1 MNSLHVRSSWLLGAV
16 SATVLGLPAIAQ
28 IPDGIGP
35 RVISRTILN
44 VDSVIS
50 MVSRS
55 NPRISAAF
63 EAFQAAKGARRT
75 AGTWTNPTFT
85 YQVEN
90 AGFPGQGSPQGLDRE
105 TSGFAMLPLQPA
117 YQLRSRVAR
126 ASAEVRAADAD
137 LRSTRRVM
145 TLQAVAAFYS
155 TALAQVEVA
164 GSDDNRAWL
173 DSLIRYTR
181 ARVKEGAAAEVDLI
195 RLEVERDR
203 AETDLALARVGL
215 ARSRSILASLIGSDN
230 FEIDVAA
237 AGRSE
242 MSARSIPDLQLALAT
257 ASRLRPEIA
266 ASQARLDAAS
276 SGVSVERSSI
286 VRDLGLMTGLKSTA
300 GTRSMMT
307 GVSFSL
313 PLFDQN
319 HGEIQR
325 AEAERRIA
333 VADRESAERMVIA
346 DVTATFA
353 AVETLS
359 AQLARMQDGLIRRA
373 EEARRVA
380 EGAYRE
386 GATPLTQ
393 VIDAAR
399 ALAEARQL
407 YYRALFARAQA
418 LIELNSSLA
427 TFDNN
432 QPPLPDRSVR

>member
-1 MNSLHVRSSWLLGAV
+1 MPCAF
-16 SATVLGLPAIAQ
+16 SATVLVFPAVAQ
-28 IPDGIGP
+28 T
-35 RVISRTILN
+35 SRPILN

-55 NPRISAAF
+55 NPRIGAAF
-63 EAFQAAKGARRT
+63 EASQAARGARRT
-75 AGTWTNPTFT
+75 AGAWTNPTFT

-90 AGFPGQGSPQGLDRE
+90 AGFPGQDSPRGLDKE
-105 TSGFAMLPLQPA
+105 TSAFAMLPLEPA
-117 YQLRSRVAR
+117 YQLRPRIAR

-137 LRSTRRVM
+137 LRTTRRDI

-164 GSDDNRAWL
+164 GLADNRAWL
-173 DSLIRYTR
+173 DSLIRYAG

-203 AETDLALARVGL
+203 AETDLALARVVL
-215 ARSRSILASLIGSDN
+215 ARSRSMLASLIGSND
-230 FEIDVAA
+230 FEIDVATA
-237 AGRSE
+237 ARPE
-242 MSARSIPDLQLALAT
+242 MPRRSIPDLAVALAT
-257 ASRLRPEIA
+257 AGRVRPEIA
-266 ASQARLDAAS
+266 AAQARLDAAS
-276 SGVSVERSSI
+276 SGVSVQRSSI
-286 VRDLGLMTGLKSTA
+286 VRDIGLMTGAKSTE
-300 GTRSMMT
+300 GIRSMLA

-319 HGEIQR
+319 RGEIQR

-333 VADRESAERMVIA
+333 LADRESAERMVTA

-399 ALAEARQL
+399 ALAEARKL

-418 LIELNSSLA
+418 VIELNSSLEGM
-427 TFDNN
+427 DSN
-432 QPPLPDRSVR
+432 QPPLSDRSVR

>member
-1 MNSLHVRSSWLLGAV
+1 
-16 SATVLGLPAIAQ
+16 
-28 IPDGIGP
+28 
-35 RVISRTILN
+35 
-44 VDSVIS
+44 
-50 MVSRS
+50 
-55 NPRISAAF
+55 
-63 EAFQAAKGARRT
+63 
-75 AGTWTNPTFT
+75 
-85 YQVEN
+85 
-90 AGFPGQGSPQGLDRE
+90 
-105 TSGFAMLPLQPA
+105 MLPLEPA
-117 YQLRSRVAR
+117 YQLRPRIAR

-137 LRSTRRVM
+137 LRTTRRDM

-155 TALAQVEVA
+155 TALAHVEVA
-164 GSDDNRAWL
+164 GLEDNRAWL
-173 DSLIRYTR
+173 DSLIRYAG

-203 AETDLALARVGL
+203 AETDLALARVDL
-215 ARSRSILASLIGSDN
+215 ARSRSILASLIGSNN
-230 FEIDVAA
+230 FEIDVATA
-237 AGRSE
+237 ARPEISGRSL
-242 MSARSIPDLQLALAT
+242 PDLQLALTT
-257 ASRLRPEIA
+257 AGRLRPEISA
-266 ASQARLDAAS
+266 AQARLDAAS

-286 VRDLGLMTGLKSTA
+286 VRYLGLMTGLKTTA

-307 GVSFSL
+307 GLSFSL
-313 PLFDQN
+313 PLFNQN

-325 AEAERRIA
+325 AQAERRIA
-333 VADRESAERMVIA
+333 AFDRESAERMVTA

-373 EEARRVA
+373 EEARRIA

-418 LIELNSSLA
+418 VIELSSSLG
-427 TFDNN
+427 TLDNN
-432 QPPLPDRSVR
+432 QPPLLDRSVR